1 MHLALNTMVYE
12 AGKVGLK
19 ESLPRIR
26 EFGFKYVD
34 LNAWRSGDPTEM
46 SGTQR
51 KEVKSLLDDSGLFSS
66 QLLLINTRD
75 MASSNA
81 SVRRS
86 VMDYMK
92 ACAEFQLELGGR
104 QVLVCW
110 GSGVYELGIA
120 KAQSW
125 TYSANALREFS
136 EWCLDKGVLIEMELD
151 PHVYFIVNSL
161 ERMAAML
168 EDVDMPNLFAN
179 IDIGHLHITRESPAA
194 MEKVRGR
201 ALHVHISET
210 DTFEHTNS
218 IIGTGKGR
226 YQSILQQT
234 RRHGLRRRLP
244 APWRGARDR
253 YRDGGTQP
261 FSGRS
266 RSLGV
271 REPHVRE
278 EGPPR
283 SRVLAD

>member
-26 EFGFKYVD
+26 EFGFAYVD
-34 LNAWRSGDPTEM
+34 LNAWRSGNPAEM
-46 SGTQR
+46 SGAQR
-51 KEVKSLLDDSGLFSS
+51 KEIKKLLDDLGLVSS
-66 QLLLINTRD
+66 QLLLINSRD
-75 MASSNA
+75 MASSKA
-81 SVRRS
+81 AERRS

-92 ACAEFQLELGGR
+92 SCAEFQLELGGR

-110 GSGVYELGIA
+110 GAGVYELGTA

-125 TYSANALREFS
+125 INSVNALREFS
-136 EWCLDKGVLIEMELD
+136 EWCLDKGVLIELELD

-194 MEKVRGR
+194 MEKVRSR
-201 ALHVHISET
+201 ILHVHIRET

-218 IIGTGKGR
+218 IIGTGKVDIEAYYDKLVGMGFDEDC
-226 YQSILQQT
+226 
-234 RRHGLRRRLP
+234 RRHGEEP
-244 APWRGARDR
+244 VIDIEMGEP
-253 YRDGGTQP
+253 
-261 FSGRS
+261 S
-266 RSLGV
+266 RSVDEPDRWVSQSLKHVQKALRGLGF
-271 REPHVRE
+271 
-278 EGPPR
+278 
-283 SRVLAD
+283 